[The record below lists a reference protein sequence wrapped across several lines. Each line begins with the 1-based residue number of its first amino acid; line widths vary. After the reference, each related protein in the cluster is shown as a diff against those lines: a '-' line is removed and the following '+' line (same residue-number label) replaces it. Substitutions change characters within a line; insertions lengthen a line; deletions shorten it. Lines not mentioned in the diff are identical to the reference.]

1 MAKIMEEVK
10 WNAINPPSSSS
21 YVNEIDIGFYFI
33 FFTLTLCPKCMT
45 LCQILFKLTD
55 LLAFW
60 YVCSEG
66 SKQTVTHQNM
76 SFYDKIITLRTCPVL

>member
-55 LLAFW
+55 LLACFL
-60 YVCSEG
+60 VCMQWGE
-66 SKQTVTHQNM
+66 
-76 SFYDKIITLRTCPVL
+76 